1 MQIYSYWFKSY
12 FGKEVMRE
20 RLKFNPAV
28 MELSRLQ
35 GQVTFTSSNEIEFGR
50 YFMPY
55 KGQTVIPILSI
66 SIIIPPLLLLLL
78 LTELIP
84 LDLLL
89 IIVVIFTIIMVVGV
103 YLVFRSERKRRGL

>member
-1 MQIYSYWFKSY
+1 
-12 FGKEVMRE
+12 
-20 RLKFNPAV
+20 

-55 KGQTVIPILSI
+55 KGQTVIPFLSI
-66 SIIIPPLLLLLL
+66 SIIIPPILLLIF
-78 LTELIP
+78 LTEVIP

-89 IIVVIFTIIMVVGV
+89 IIVVIYTIIMVVGV
-103 YLVFRSERKRRGL
+103 YLVFRSEGKRREL

>member
-1 MQIYSYWFKSY
+1 MQPPSALSIFSVFWVWVW
-12 FGKEVMRE
+12 G
-20 RLKFNPAV
+20 LKFNPAV

-55 KGQTVIPILSI
+55 KGQTLIPILGI